1 MHTVDKDTFPSP
13 TDVPGPTPF
22 SVIAD
27 STTSLYVAWSSP
39 QPPSI
44 HPLLLRYEIL
54 TTHTLTDLTFSSGT
68 LPPSSS
74 PWVVEGLNASSEY
87 RVRVKSWSPLGLGAH
102 GPEQTAYTY
111 GPGESTLPRNILH
124 IQPWSRWESKL
135 CASRHRCTS
144 CPLSVMFC
152 HGNCCNPVNLLW
164 LRCWPGVLNLVS
176 AG

>member
-1 MHTVDKDTFPSP
+1 MFGTRVSHQNFQTSSFGLDIECTLWIKTHSPSP

-87 RVRVKSWSPLGLGAH
+87 CVRVKSWSPLGQGAD

-124 IQPWSRWESKL
+124 NIQDLGADGNQKV
-135 CASRHRCTS
+135 CASRH
-144 CPLSVMFC
+144 
-152 HGNCCNPVNLLW
+152 
-164 LRCWPGVLNLVS
+164 
-176 AG
+176 